1 MPFQNHDP
9 DEGNP
14 SMTAK
19 PDLEKRIDRLKDRI
33 QKADEDSERPLPP
46 DKVRT
51 FRKRLKRTQ
60 RKLAKGMAREEKAAK
75 PSPAETKPAEEKPKE
90 EKASKETP
98 SEQTAPEE
106 TAPEETAP
114 EETSSEQTAPEET
127 APEETGAEETAAD
140 EKKDS

>member
-19 PDLEKRIDRLKDRI
+19 PDLEKRIERLKDRI
-33 QKADEDSERPLPP
+33 HKADEDSERPLPP

-51 FRKRLKRTQ
+51 FRKRLKRSQ
-60 RKLAKGMAREEKAAK
+60 RKLAKGMAREEKTAK
-75 PSPAETKPAEEKPKE
+75 PSPAETKPAEEKPEKE
-90 EKASKETP
+90 TAPVETASKE
-98 SEQTAPEE
+98 TAPEE

-114 EETSSEQTAPEET
+114 EETAPEETAPEET
-127 APEETGAEETAAD
+127 APEETASEEEAGD
-140 EKKDS
+140 EKKEA